1 MAWRISETAG
11 CMGAHDVGHG
21 GRDRDQVLAVL
32 LGTQAAETLPRRGTP
47 HSETKALW
55 DHSLVSIMQTSH
67 VCRLLHDL
75 KRVLPSLQPFDRM
88 GVITSCLQ
96 KRRSG
101 IQKFK
106 RGGGIPKGMEA
117 PRSNTPTRSFSSNFQ
132 LLNLCLFYRG
142 GV

>member
-1 MAWRISETAG
+1 M
-11 CMGAHDVGHG
+11 
-21 GRDRDQVLAVL
+21 
-32 LGTQAAETLPRRGTP
+32 P

-67 VCRLLHDL
+67 VCRRPHDL
-75 KRVLPSLQPFDRM
+75 RRILPSLQPFDRM
-88 GVITSCLQ
+88 GLITSCLQ
-96 KRRSG
+96 KRHPG

-132 LLNLCLFYRG
+132 LLNLCLFHRG